1 VVIPTLDEAPR
12 LPRLLQD
19 LSVLSVSHE
28 IIVADGGST
37 DGTPDVAAARGA
49 RVVAAPRGRG
59 RQLAAGVA
67 AATGAWLLVLHADA
81 RLGPAA
87 VRAAEA
93 VLTRPEVE
101 AAAWP
106 LAIDGAGRWLRWVER
121 GAALRWRLT
130 GLAYGDQGLLVR
142 RAVYDA
148 VGGYPDTRI
157 MEDVVLVRRLARRTR
172 VLRLPAP
179 ILADARRW
187 QREGRVRGTLR
198 NVALLSLFLAGV
210 APDRLARWYRP
221 EPRPR

>member
-1 VVIPTLDEAPR
+1 VVIPTLDEASR

-37 DGTPDVAAARGA
+37 DGTPDVAAACGA

-67 AATGAWLLVLHADA
+67 VATGAWLLVLHADA

-87 VRAAEA
+87 VRVAEA
-93 VLTRPEVE
+93 ALTRPEVE

-106 LAIDGAGRWLRWVER
+106 LAIDGPGPWLRWIER
-121 GAALRWRLT
+121 SAALRWRLT

-142 RAVYDA
+142 RAAYDA

-172 VLRLPAP
+172 VLRLSAP

-187 QREGRVRGTLR
+187 RREGRVRGTVR
-198 NVALLSLFLAGV
+198 NVVLLSLFLAGV
-210 APDRLARWYRP
+210 PPDRLARWYRP
-221 EPRPR
+221 EPGPQ